1 LATNSLLVR
10 LYYGSDNQ
18 SQDTKGKPMTIQ
30 AVIFDLGG
38 VLVRTEDRAPRSEL
52 AEQLNMTYKEL
63 DRIAFRGE
71 SAQQATRGL
80 ISEQEHWENLGHL
93 LGIPEERLDW
103 ARAKFW
109 GGDRVDAQLVDYI
122 RNLRGAYKTS
132 LLSNAWSSLRYY
144 VTQVWQIGDAFDEII
159 ISAEVHAVKPEAAIY
174 EIASQRLEVQ
184 PQQAVFVDDFPE
196 NVSGARAI
204 GMHAIQF
211 KHPEQVKADL
221 ARLL

>member
-1 LATNSLLVR
+1 
-10 LYYGSDNQ
+10 
-18 SQDTKGKPMTIQ
+18 MTIQ

-38 VLVRTEDRAPRSEL
+38 VLVRTDDRTPRSEL
-52 AEQLNMTYKEL
+52 AEHLNLTYKEL
-63 DRIAFRGE
+63 DRITFLGE
-71 SAQQATRGL
+71 SAQRATRGL
-80 ISEQEHWENLGHL
+80 ISEEEHWENLSQL

-109 GGDRVDAQLVDYI
+109 GGDRVDEQLVDYI
-122 RNLRGAYKTS
+122 RELRGTYKTA

-174 EIASQRLEVQ
+174 EIALQRLGVE

-196 NVSGARAI
+196 NISGAKAT

-211 KHPEQVKADL
+211 KQPEQVKAEL